1 LSSLVVVTALG
12 TLALPASLGDPGRG
26 DGDGHADSD
35 KPGAG
40 SPDGALQFRR
50 LQQQDENGDVPP
62 DGLIRAKQHA
72 DRMRRVQ
79 AVDPTVAARS
89 AAGLGPASWTWLGPG
104 NVGGRVRSIVVD
116 PVVPST
122 WFAGGT
128 SGGIWKTADSGAHWK
143 PVNDFLSNLSIATMV
158 MQPGNPLVMY
168 AGTGEFAQSLQ
179 GAGIFKSTDGGET
192 WAQLGSTAGD
202 EAFNY
207 VNRLAMSPDGSV
219 LLAATTMGLFRSAD
233 GGATFTLVL
242 DTFYNP
248 DFAGWCTTRTAG
260 PRRSTTCFTT
270 PALRRRARPA
280 DAVRSGRGP
289 RFSGPWARTS
299 CTRCSRPSA
308 RKRKAHV
315 V

>member
-1 LSSLVVVTALG
+1 
-12 TLALPASLGDPGRG
+12 
-26 DGDGHADSD
+26 
-35 KPGAG
+35 
-40 SPDGALQFRR
+40 
-50 LQQQDENGDVPP
+50 
-62 DGLIRAKQHA
+62 
-72 DRMRRVQ
+72 
-79 AVDPTVAARS
+79 
-89 AAGLGPASWTWLGPG
+89 
-104 NVGGRVRSIVVD
+104 
-116 PVVPST
+116 
-122 WFAGGT
+122 
-128 SGGIWKTADSGAHWK
+128 
-143 PVNDFLSNLSIATMV
+143 
-158 MQPGNPLVMY
+158 MY